1 MVWVMAHGDEG
12 SSQRAGMIP
21 PLFQAMA
28 QDDESVAQMVA
39 LLEEQDAM
47 LPARRLRD
55 WAIEKAAVQPGD
67 HVVDLGSGTGTMSR
81 ELARMVALVT
91 PAEGPRG
98 WVTGIEPNARL
109 RAVAVSRAK
118 AAGVSNVSLSR
129 DSLGRCPSTTRASI
143 TSAASACCS
152 ISLIRSRRSMT

>member
-12 SSQRAGMIP
+12 SSQRPGMIP
-21 PLFQAMA
+21 PLFQATA

-98 WVTGIEPNARL
+98 WVTGIEPNPHL

-118 AAGVSNVSLSR
+118 QLAYPMFLLSR
-129 DSLGRCPSTTRASI
+129 DSLARCRSTTQPSI
-143 TSAASACCS
+143 SSGVSACCS
-152 ISLIRSRRSMT
+152 ISLIRSRRSVT

>member
-12 SSQRAGMIP
+12 SSQRPGMIP
-21 PLFQAMA
+21 PLFRAMA

-109 RAVAVSRAK
+109 RAVAVSSDEGSWRIQCFSCRGIRWG
-118 AAGVSNVSLSR
+118 AALR
-129 DSLGRCPSTTRASI
+129 QLKH
-143 TSAASACCS
+143 
-152 ISLIRSRRSMT
+152 RSRLV